1 MSGWLSISLL
11 KSQKRLLLFLIQKN
25 SAFPEESKTQQ
36 CQKDPSSS
44 TLMRQDGRLELRGLI
59 SCDSPSL
66 DMGAESAFT
75 ANFDPR
81 KRETG
86 CSHLH
91 PCLQWFTGL
100 GHQLF
105 AASTDRYIPPN
116 HTQGLGRELAIR
128 KLKLFPILT

>member
-1 MSGWLSISLL
+1 MSGWPSISLL

-25 SAFPEESKTQQ
+25 SAFPEESETEQ
-36 CQKDPSSS
+36 CQKYPSLS
-44 TLMRQDGRLELRGLI
+44 TPMRQDRRLEFRSLI
-59 SCDSPSL
+59 SCNSPSL

-86 CSHLH
+86 CAHLH
-91 PCLQWFTGL
+91 PCPQWFTGL

-105 AASTDRYIPPN
+105 TASTDRYIPPN
-116 HTQGLGRELAIR
+116 HTQGLGRELASR